1 MCLDF
6 FHIDV
11 DTVTYKNARL
21 LVGDSKK
28 CGNFA
33 TAMWKVI
40 SWTDWFRFLSLRGK
54 REVLRIRRYA
64 RCSRHQYW

>member
-6 FHIDV
+6 FHKDV
-11 DTVTYKNARL
+11 DTVTCKNARL

-33 TAMWKVI
+33 TAM
-40 SWTDWFRFLSLRGK
+40 
-54 REVLRIRRYA
+54 
-64 RCSRHQYW
+64 